1 MIFKGVDMEHKAI
14 LEGTFNPVV
23 ESVLVIL
30 FFFLS
35 FLNSFFFFP
44 LQVLGTPK
52 AKDTRMNF

>member
-35 FLNSFFFFP
+35 FLNSFFFF
-44 LQVLGTPK
+44 LCKFLVLPRLRTLE
-52 AKDTRMNF
+52 